1 MGYYTGTIFEI
12 EMAGLGCSV
21 AGGGRYDKMIGNFG
35 ANPTPACGF
44 SIGFERI
51 ITILKDQGFT
61 PPEAPGGI
69 AVLVDK
75 KAEPAAVSAAF
86 AKAGQQRAQGV
97 RVTVL
102 KRGKNAKRQKEQL
115 TALGYNEIQEVF

>member
-1 MGYYTGTIFEI
+1 M
-12 EMAGLGCSV
+12 CQ
-21 AGGGRYDKMIGNFG
+21 
-35 ANPTPACGF
+35 
-44 SIGFERI
+44 
-51 ITILKDQGFT
+51 ITRK
-61 PPEAPGGI
+61 PGPYATAI
-69 AVLVDK
+69 CWWAQAVLVDK